1 MLQPYHSWAAGSCH
15 RELGLHSCGT
25 RHGIRGGC
33 TIFDLRAHHLD
44 RCKLVYDRA
53 ALIAMEQHDRP
64 RYYEHM
70 LSILPA
76 GCNMLLITL
85 QYDQAEMRGPPFSVP
100 TDEVMRRYEAA
111 LTIEI
116 LDSEDIIDERPR
128 WRKVGLT
135 ALQETV
141 FSLNPC

>member
-1 MLQPYHSWAAGSCH
+1 
-15 RELGLHSCGT
+15 
-25 RHGIRGGC
+25 
-33 TIFDLRAHHLD
+33 
-44 RCKLVYDRA
+44 
-53 ALIAMEQHDRP
+53 MEQHDRP

-85 QYDQAEMRGPPFSVP
+85 QYDQVEMRGPRFSVP
-100 TDEVMRRYEAA
+100 TDQVMRRYEAA